1 MSHEPTNKLW
11 EGLKGIARV
20 KAIIKYLHSDD
31 SSWERNKDADDSGK
45 PIRMIWNGAA
55 QEDHHSS
62 GANGQEAPPRDEPT
76 APTPTPPAQKTKA
89 LSIILQKSTIFNLIG
104 SSVSSRWSWRFYATD
119 QGVSVLCE
127 ENVKLLLD
135 RETEK
140 GDPRDKF
147 KHPPYPAG
155 SFPVGKL
162 VEGVDCDY
170 KNDGQGNA
178 GALWCGQRR
187 IECQADSMKD
197 TAKDMKPCDKNGP
210 SISQHAVVFCEW

>member
-1 MSHEPTNKLW
+1 
-11 EGLKGIARV
+11 
-20 KAIIKYLHSDD
+20 
-31 SSWERNKDADDSGK
+31 
-45 PIRMIWNGAA
+45 MIWNGAA
-55 QEDHHSS
+55 QEDHHYA
-62 GANGQEAPPRDEPT
+62 GANGYSVPPQDGPT
-76 APTPTPPAQKTKA
+76 APTPAQKTKA
-89 LSIILQKSTIFNLIG
+89 LSIILQKSTIFNPIG

-140 GDPRDKF
+140 GDPRDKS
-147 KHPPYPAG
+147 KH
-155 SFPVGKL
+155 
-162 VEGVDCDY
+162 Y